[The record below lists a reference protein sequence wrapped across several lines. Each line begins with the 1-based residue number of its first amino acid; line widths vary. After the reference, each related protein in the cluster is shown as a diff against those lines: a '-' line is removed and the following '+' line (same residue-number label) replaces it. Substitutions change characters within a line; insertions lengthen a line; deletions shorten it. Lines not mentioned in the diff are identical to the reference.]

1 MEVAS
6 IEGYKNSE
14 SIGILSAVINNHNN
28 GSSLMNDSGWFL
40 ISAALLLGIRH
51 GFDLD
56 HLATID
62 AITRTVRNK
71 PSLSS
76 MVGFLFSLGHG
87 LVVIIVS
94 LIIGG
99 GIISASTPEWL
110 NEVGN
115 IVSITC
121 LFLFGLLTLW
131 NTVNY
136 SSHVIMPTNLRN
148 YLSRKLV
155 HNNAHPLLILCIGA
169 LFALSFD
176 TISQIVLFSLSASA
190 LSGFL
195 FSGLLGFIFMMGMMM
210 SDGLNGIFVA
220 SLIRRADG
228 SSLFFSRLIGFGIA
242 FFSMGIAII
251 NCCKLL

>member
-1 MEVAS
+1 MEVES
-6 IEGYKNSE
+6 IEGYKNRE
-14 SIGILSAVINNHNN
+14 SIGILSTVFNNNN
-28 GSSLMNDSGWFL
+28 GPILMNDSGWFL
-40 ISAALLLGIRH
+40 ISTALLLGMRH

-62 AITRTVRNK
+62 AITRTVRYK
-71 PSLSS
+71 PSLSR
-76 MVGFLFSLGHG
+76 MVGLLFSLGHG

-115 IVSITC
+115 IVSVTC
-121 LFLFGLLTLW
+121 LLLFGFLTLW
-131 NTVNY
+131 NTVHY
-136 SSHVIMPTNLRN
+136 SSSVIIPTNLRN
-148 YLSRKLV
+148 YLSRKLA
-155 HNNAHPLLILCIGA
+155 HNNLHPLMILLIGA

-176 TISQIVLFSLSASA
+176 TISQIVLFSLAASA

-195 FSGLLGFIFMMGMMM
+195 FSGLLGFVFMLGMMM
-210 SDGLNGIFVA
+210 SDGLNGFFVA

-228 SSLFFSRLIGFGIA
+228 ISLFFSRLVGFGIA
-242 FFSMGIAII
+242 FFSIGIAII

>member
-1 MEVAS
+1 
-6 IEGYKNSE
+6 
-14 SIGILSAVINNHNN
+14 
-28 GSSLMNDSGWFL
+28 MNDSGWFL

>member
-1 MEVAS
+1 
-6 IEGYKNSE
+6 
-14 SIGILSAVINNHNN
+14 
-28 GSSLMNDSGWFL
+28 MNDSGWFL
-40 ISAALLLGIRH
+40 ISAALLLGMRH

-62 AITRTVRNK
+62 AITRSVRSK
-71 PSLSS
+71 PCLSR

-99 GIISASTPEWL
+99 GIISASIPEWL
-110 NEVGN
+110 NEMGN

-121 LFLFGLLTLW
+121 LLLFGFLTLW

-136 SSHVIMPTNLRN
+136 SSPAIIPTNFRN
-148 YLSRKLV
+148 YLSQKFI
-155 HNNAHPLLILCIGA
+155 HHNAHPFMILLIGA

-176 TISQIVLFSLSASA
+176 TISQIVLFSLAASA

-195 FSGLLGFIFMMGMMM
+195 FSGLLGFVFMLGMMM
-210 SDGLNGIFVA
+210 SDGLNGVFVA

-228 SSLFFSRLIGFGIA
+228 FSLLFSRLVGFGIA
-242 FFSMGIAII
+242 FFSIGIAII

>member
-1 MEVAS
+1 
-6 IEGYKNSE
+6 
-14 SIGILSAVINNHNN
+14 
-28 GSSLMNDSGWFL
+28 MNDSGWFL

-62 AITRTVRNK
+62 AITRSVRNK
-71 PSLSS
+71 PSLAR

-87 LVVIIVS
+87 SVVIIVS

-99 GIISASTPEWL
+99 GVVSSSTPEWL
-110 NEVGN
+110 NEMGN
-115 IVSITC
+115 IISITC
-121 LFLFGLLTLW
+121 LFLFGFLTLW

-136 SSHVIMPTNLRN
+136 SSHVTIPTSLRN
-148 YLSRKLV
+148 YLSRKILPG
-155 HNNAHPLLILCIGA
+155 NTHPLFILLIGA

-195 FSGLLGFIFMMGMMM
+195 FSGLLGFVFMLGMMM
-210 SDGLNGIFVA
+210 SDGLNGFFVA

-228 SSLFFSRLIGFGIA
+228 TSLFFSRLVGFGIA
-242 FFSMGIAII
+242 FFSIGIAII

>member
-1 MEVAS
+1 MQ
-6 IEGYKNSE
+6 
-14 SIGILSAVINNHNN
+14 
-28 GSSLMNDSGWFL
+28 DSVWFL
-40 ISAALLLGIRH
+40 VLTALLLGIRH

-62 AITRTVRNK
+62 AMTRSIRNK
-71 PSLSS
+71 RFLSQ

-99 GIISASTPEWL
+99 GLISSSTPEWL
-110 NEVGN
+110 NEVGEV
-115 IVSITC
+115 VSITC
-121 LFLFGLLTLW
+121 LFLFGFLTLW

-136 SSHVIMPTNLRN
+136 SSHSNIPTNLKN

-155 HNNAHPLLILCIGA
+155 HNNAHPLLILLIGA

-176 TISQIVLFSLSASA
+176 TISQIALFSLSASA

-195 FSGLLGFIFMMGMMM
+195 FAGLLGLIFMLGMML

-220 SLIRRADG
+220 RLIRRADG
-228 SSLFFSRLIGFGIA
+228 MSLFFSRLIGMIIA
-242 FFSMGIAII
+242 FFSLGIGII